1 MILLKALDEF
11 IGYGAGINL
20 EQLKNA
26 TSILQCP
33 EKPSHWT
40 NFDKIA
46 NVVGQRWGSVRKEV
60 ATKIN
65 NHFYRFYGNKY
76 LLRMENKTVI
86 HIQAKSLSLY

>member
-1 MILLKALDEF
+1 MVINQSSDGRMILLKALDEF

-20 EQLKNA
+20 EKLKNA

-46 NVVGQRWGSVRKEV
+46 NVVGQRWGSVRSD
-60 ATKIN
+60 
-65 NHFYRFYGNKY
+65 YY
-76 LLRMENKTVI
+76 
-86 HIQAKSLSLY
+86 